1 MLLPLLSCVRF
12 ATTGTRSAVVEL
24 EALERLT
31 TAEEMQKLNQNLGIL
46 PPSAIWSAHN
56 DMASS
61 LSIAYFANHD
71 LLGIVSEEE
80 YEQFKSQLLQAL
92 QEEWPDATVT
102 VDDDE
107 DVYFETKGISGQA
120 ELDVRAR
127 VADIVKEVIDSGDWQ
142 EEEED
147 FYDDEEELRDAEEKD
162 DY

>member
-1 MLLPLLSCVRF
+1 
-12 ATTGTRSAVVEL
+12 
-24 EALERLT
+24 
-31 TAEEMQKLNQNLGIL
+31 
-46 PPSAIWSAHN
+46 
-56 DMASS
+56 MASS
-61 LSIAYFANHD
+61 FSIAYFTNHD
-71 LLGIVSEEE
+71 LLGVVSEEE

-102 VDDDE
+102 IDDDE

-147 FYDDEEELRDAEEKD
+147 FYDDEEKLGDIEEKD

>member
-1 MLLPLLSCVRF
+1 
-12 ATTGTRSAVVEL
+12 
-24 EALERLT
+24 
-31 TAEEMQKLNQNLGIL
+31 
-46 PPSAIWSAHN
+46 
-56 DMASS
+56 MASS

-102 VDDDE
+102 IDDDE
-107 DVYFETKGISGQA
+107 DVYFETKGIGGQA

-127 VADIVKEVIDSGDWQ
+127 VADIVKEVIDSGDWR
-142 EEEED
+142 EDDED
-147 FYDDEEELRDAEEKD
+147 FYDDEEEPGDVEEKD

>member
-1 MLLPLLSCVRF
+1 MRKIKQ
-12 ATTGTRSAVVEL
+12 G
-24 EALERLT
+24 
-31 TAEEMQKLNQNLGIL
+31 LGIL
-46 PPSAIWSAHN
+46 LASAIWSRDN
-56 DMASS
+56 NMASS

-71 LLGIVSEEE
+71 LLGVVSGEE
-80 YEQFKSQLLQAL
+80 YEKFKSQLLQAL

-107 DVYFETKGISGQA
+107 DVYFETAGISGQA
-120 ELDVRAR
+120 ELDVRGR

-147 FYDDEEELRDAEEKD
+147 FYDDEEELGDVEEKD

>member
-1 MLLPLLSCVRF
+1 M
-12 ATTGTRSAVVEL
+12 RSAVVQIDAAVL
-24 EALERLT
+24 FTIVA
-31 TAEEMQKLNQNLGIL
+31 EMQKIKRDLGIL
-46 PPSAIWSAHN
+46 PASTTLSQFN

-71 LLGIVSEEE
+71 LLGLVSEEE

-102 VDDDE
+102 IDDDE
-107 DVYFETKGISGQA
+107 DVYFETQGISGQA

-147 FYDDEEELRDAEEKD
+147 FYEDEEELGDIDTENKD

>member
-1 MLLPLLSCVRF
+1 
-12 ATTGTRSAVVEL
+12 
-24 EALERLT
+24 
-31 TAEEMQKLNQNLGIL
+31 
-46 PPSAIWSAHN
+46 
-56 DMASS
+56 MASS

-102 VDDDE
+102 IDDDE
-107 DVYFETKGISGQA
+107 DVYFETKGIGGQA

-127 VADIVKEVIDSGDWQ
+127 ITDIVKEVIDSGDWQ
-142 EEEED
+142 EDDED
-147 FYDDEEELRDAEEKD
+147 FYDDEEEPGDVEEKD

>member
-1 MLLPLLSCVRF
+1 
-12 ATTGTRSAVVEL
+12 
-24 EALERLT
+24 
-31 TAEEMQKLNQNLGIL
+31 
-46 PPSAIWSAHN
+46 
-56 DMASS
+56 MASL

-71 LLGIVSEEE
+71 LLGVVSEEE
-80 YEQFKSQLLQAL
+80 YEQFKSQLLQEL

-102 VDDDE
+102 IDDDE
-107 DVYFETKGISGQA
+107 DVYFETKGVGGQA

-147 FYDDEEELRDAEEKD
+147 LYDEEEELGDIEEKD

>member
-1 MLLPLLSCVRF
+1 
-12 ATTGTRSAVVEL
+12 
-24 EALERLT
+24 
-31 TAEEMQKLNQNLGIL
+31 
-46 PPSAIWSAHN
+46 
-56 DMASS
+56 MASL

-71 LLGIVSEEE
+71 LLGVVSEEE
-80 YEQFKSQLLQAL
+80 YEQFKSQLLQEL

-102 VDDDE
+102 IDDDE

-147 FYDDEEELRDAEEKD
+147 FYDDEEKLGDIEEKD

>member
-1 MLLPLLSCVRF
+1 
-12 ATTGTRSAVVEL
+12 
-24 EALERLT
+24 
-31 TAEEMQKLNQNLGIL
+31 
-46 PPSAIWSAHN
+46 
-56 DMASS
+56 MASS

-71 LLGIVSEEE
+71 LLGVVSEEE

-92 QEEWPDATVT
+92 QEEWPDAAVT
-102 VDDDE
+102 IDDDE
-107 DVYFETKGISGQA
+107 DVYFETKGINGQA

-147 FYDDEEELRDAEEKD
+147 LYDDEKELGDIEEKD